1 LEQAQKLLLNAQ
13 KDLSNAK
20 QQRDL
25 ADKNIREYKPITA
38 GAGGALADAGQADQ
52 GGFKDSLMKIAESS
66 RETAD
71 NTKKQLDLNNRVL
84 GGGSLASRGLSRQE
98 MADMAGGR
106 RSGTKEIK
114 SILVEL
120 GYAIERN
127 MGRQTATA
135 FGNQVSRREI

>member
-1 LEQAQKLLLNAQ
+1 
-13 KDLSNAK
+13 
-20 QQRDL
+20 
-25 ADKNIREYKPITA
+25 
-38 GAGGALADAGQADQ
+38 
-52 GGFKDSLMKIAESS
+52 MKIATSS

-71 NTKKQLDLNNRVL
+71 NTKKQLDINNKVL
-84 GGGSLASRGLSRQE
+84 GGGTLASRGLSRQE

-127 MGRQTATA
+127 MSRNTATA
-135 FGNQVSRREI
+135 FGNNVSRREV